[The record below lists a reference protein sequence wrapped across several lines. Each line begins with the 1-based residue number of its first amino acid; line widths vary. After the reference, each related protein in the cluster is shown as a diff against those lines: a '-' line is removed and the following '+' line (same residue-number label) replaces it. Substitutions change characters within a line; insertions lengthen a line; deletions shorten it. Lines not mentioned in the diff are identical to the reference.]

1 MPTEADCLVTGASGF
16 LGRTVVNALL
26 KEGARVRCLL
36 RESSENPIASSLI
49 EQSGQCE
56 IRRGNLLSPAQIARA
71 MDGVRVVY
79 HLAAEMRGLA
89 ATIFAGTVVGSK
101 NLLEAIL
108 RARPQRV
115 VLISSLNVYGLAGA
129 DPRNIVS
136 EEFPLDDHPEKRDV
150 YTHAKIW
157 QERLFLERL
166 TESGIDLTI
175 VRPGHIYGPNRRQL
189 PARLGLSF
197 CGVLLRA
204 GSSRL
209 LPITYVENC
218 ADAVIFCGTKR
229 EAANEAYNV
238 VDDGVPT
245 SIEYLRW
252 YRRVSRT
259 PRTIRMPRAGFSA
272 LAYLNRLGN
281 QWSAGQIPIVLTRY
295 KSACAW
301 RGHRFSNQKLK
312 GLGWQQPVSTQEALA
327 LTFPFPTSSRVPPN
341 QLVQVP
347 LRSAT

>member
-26 KEGARVRCLL
+26 KKGARVRCLL
-36 RESSENPIASSLI
+36 RESSETPIASSRI

-56 IRRGNLLSPAQIARA
+56 IVRGNLLSPVQIARA

-79 HLAAEMRGLA
+79 HLAAEMRGLP

-101 NLLEAIL
+101 NLLDAIL
-108 RARPQRV
+108 RSRPRRV
-115 VLISSLNVYGLAGA
+115 VLVSSLNVYGLAGA
-129 DPRNIVS
+129 DPRDVVS
-136 EEFPLDDHPEKRDV
+136 EEFALDDHPEKRDV

-157 QERLFLERL
+157 QERLFVELL

-175 VRPGHIYGPNRRQL
+175 VRPGHIYGANRRQL

-204 GSSRL
+204 RTSRR

-229 EAANEAYNV
+229 EAVNQAYNA
-238 VDDGVPT
+238 VDDGAPS
-245 SIEYLRW
+245 SIECLKW
-252 YRRVSRT
+252 HRRVSGT
-259 PRTIRMPRAGFSA
+259 PRTIRMPHVGFSA
-272 LAYLNRLGN
+272 LAYLNRVGN
-281 QWSAGQIPIVLTRY
+281 RWSAGQIPIVLTRY

-301 RGHRFSNQKLK
+301 RGHFFSNQKLK
-312 GLGWQQPVSTQEALA
+312 SLGWQQPVSTQEALA
-327 LTFPFPTSSRVPPN
+327 LTFPFSTSSKVPPN
-341 QLVQVP
+341 EFVQVP